1 MTYFGAVRHPLTEN
15 HHVIV
20 DGVHASVHI
29 LNEQLYRKLSY
40 PLQLTYWANSEWNR
54 SWLVKKLV
62 RLVQNGKEPF
72 FTSSPTELLEYWTGS
87 ALPALLSS
95 QISHWGPREFT
106 AKEVIM
112 FPNAM
117 SLQRL
122 INVTSVATVW
132 VSCLRPWFKHTRSWY
147 ISSGISFKKVPQ
159 KAQNIR
165 TRTWC
170 LRFLVPAVRICT
182 GGLLSWWL
190 IVKLSPYANLPWV
203 RKGSPCQF
211 LGGGCCKS
219 ALWSVSLSGESI
231 HWSFLYLKFVMPHSK
246 FFWPIA

>member
-1 MTYFGAVRHPLTEN
+1 MISVLWVQPDSSKGNSRSHSLLTVKLFFLNFPLDVMTYFGAVRHPLTEN

-95 QISHWGPREFT
+95 PISHWGPREFT

-132 VSCLRPWFKHTRSWY
+132 VSCLRPWFKHTHAHDIYLAEFLSKRY
-147 ISSGISFKKVPQ
+147 LKRARIFAQEPGASGF
-159 KAQNIR
+159 
-165 TRTWC
+165 WC
-170 LRFLVPAVRICT
+170 LRWEFA
-182 GGLLSWWL
+182 
-190 IVKLSPYANLPWV
+190 
-203 RKGSPCQF
+203 
-211 LGGGCCKS
+211 
-219 ALWSVSLSGESI
+219 
-231 HWSFLYLKFVMPHSK
+231 
-246 FFWPIA
+246 

>member
-1 MTYFGAVRHPLTEN
+1 MTYFDAVRHPLTEN

-95 QISHWGPREFT
+95 PISHWGPREFT

-132 VSCLRPWFKHTRSWY
+132 VSCLRPWFKHTHAHDIY
-147 ISSGISFKKVPQ
+147 L
-159 KAQNIR
+159 AE
-165 TRTWC
+165 
-170 LRFLVPAVRICT
+170 FL
-182 GGLLSWWL
+182 
-190 IVKLSPYANLPWV
+190 
-203 RKGSPCQF
+203 
-211 LGGGCCKS
+211 
-219 ALWSVSLSGESI
+219 
-231 HWSFLYLKFVMPHSK
+231 
-246 FFWPIA
+246 